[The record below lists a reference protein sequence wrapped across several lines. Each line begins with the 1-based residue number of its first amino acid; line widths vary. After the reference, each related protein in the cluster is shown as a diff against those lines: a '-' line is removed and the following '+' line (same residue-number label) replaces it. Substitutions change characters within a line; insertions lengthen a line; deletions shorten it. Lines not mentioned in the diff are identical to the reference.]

1 MLEEYNSLI
10 KIETWELV
18 QPPAGRTPVSCKWV
32 FKLKLD
38 KTGQV
43 SRYKAR
49 LVARGLSQKY
59 KIDYDET
66 FSPTLR
72 AETIRC
78 LLILAFEYKL
88 HMLQMDVKTA
98 FLHGLLEAEIFM
110 TQPEGYIKGNAN
122 MVCRLK
128 KAIYGLKQASR
139 SWNEVFTNFLKEFN
153 LKQLYTDCCVFANYN
168 CNFNKGGTVLVVA
181 IYVDDGLILSNQKH
195 LMHQVVY
202 HLSKKFEIN
211 TMQLESFVG
220 LQIKQTDNAILLH
233 QQNYINRVLTRFE
246 MDQAKSA
253 TPSDCNQ
260 KLGKEGATDGQDA
273 KVIDVPYQEVIG
285 NYFGQHS
292 RRSFLRH
299 LQAEEGSD

>member
-1 MLEEYNSLI
+1 MGYDRDFTYKIYHPDTKKMVISRDIVSDETKPYYEKKNSLETIDNFIDSFEREEEPVSDLDEDPEVNLVSFANIGQCGEPISYKQAINSNDSSNWKQAMLEEYNSLI

-18 QPPAGRTPVSCKWV
+18 QLPAGRTPVSCKWV

-49 LVARGLSQKY
+49 LVARGFSQKY

-98 FLHGLLEAEIFM
+98 FLHGLLEEEIFM

-153 LKQLYTDCCVFANYN
+153 LKQLYTDCCVFVNYN

-181 IYVDDGLILSNQKH
+181 IYVDDGLIL
-195 LMHQVVY
+195 
-202 HLSKKFEIN
+202 
-211 TMQLESFVG
+211 
-220 LQIKQTDNAILLH
+220 
-233 QQNYINRVLTRFE
+233 TR
-246 MDQAKSA
+246 
-253 TPSDCNQ
+253 
-260 KLGKEGATDGQDA
+260 
-273 KVIDVPYQEVIG
+273 
-285 NYFGQHS
+285 
-292 RRSFLRH
+292 
-299 LQAEEGSD
+299 